1 MLRNITILMLFA
13 AYEDITVCATMFAYC
28 QNGGHEPEVVIH
40 HHLRH
45 LAGPRK
51 ELFYSLRI

>member
-1 MLRNITILMLFA
+1 MLFA

-51 ELFYSLRI
+51 ELFYSLRIW